1 MHIKTRYSSISER
14 LTLSRCGPFL
24 NFPLVAKCIP
34 LHCQNLIESELRFP
48 VECFFIQADCP
59 IDPCRLDDDVN
70 SFDRLR
76 KTAIASYLVS
86 PVEPFKLDGLF
97 KVIQPIKND
106 CEIFAVLL
114 ISLV

>member
-1 MHIKTRYSSISER
+1 MTI
-14 LTLSRCGPFL
+14 
-24 NFPLVAKCIP
+24 
-34 LHCQNLIESELRFP
+34 
-48 VECFFIQADCP
+48 
-59 IDPCRLDDDVN
+59 VN

-97 KVIQPIKND
+97 KLIQPIKND

-114 ISLV
+114 ISLVWQL